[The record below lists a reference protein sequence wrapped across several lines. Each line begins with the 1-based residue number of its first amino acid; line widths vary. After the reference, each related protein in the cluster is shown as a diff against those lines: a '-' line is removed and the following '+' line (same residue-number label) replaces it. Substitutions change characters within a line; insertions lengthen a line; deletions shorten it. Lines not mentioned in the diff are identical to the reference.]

1 MQEIWKDISGYE
13 GYYQV
18 SNLGNVKSMKRIVK
32 RKNNGTGNLPL
43 KSRILSPT
51 TYPKGYKKVALRKN
65 NMSKYFF
72 IHRLVAEA
80 FIPNPNNYPYV
91 NHKDENPS
99 NNHSDN
105 LEWCTNEYNM
115 SYGTLGHR
123 ISLAKSKQVFQF
135 DLNGNLLNAFYG
147 VNEAS
152 RITNISSSSITN
164 CCKGASKSAGGFL
177 WSFSKKVKLS
187 KYKQIKI
194 VKKYDKNYILI
205 KTYHS
210 MREAEK
216 EEKICTQTFNKYAN
230 KDIMYKGFYWE
241 LI

>member
-18 SNLGNVKSMKRIVK
+18 SNLGNVKSMERMVE
-32 RKNNGTGNLPL
+32 RKNNETGNLSL
-43 KSRILSPT
+43 KSRILSLN
-51 TYPKGYKKVALRKN
+51 TYPKGYKKVTLRKN
-65 NMSKYFF
+65 NTSKSFF
-72 IHRLVAEA
+72 GHRLVAEA

-115 SYGTLGHR
+115 SYGTLGYR

-135 DLNGNLLNAFYG
+135 DLDGNFLNTFYG
-147 VNEAS
+147 VNVAS
-152 RITNISSSSITN
+152 RITNISSTSIVN
-164 CCKGASKSAGGFL
+164 CCNGASRSAGGFL
-177 WSFSKKVKLS
+177 WSFSRKVKLPE
-187 KYKQIKI
+187 YKQAKI
-194 VKKYDKNYILI
+194 IKKYDKNHILI

-210 MREAEK
+210 MREADK
-216 EEKICTQTFNKYAN
+216 EEKICAQTFNKYAIKN
-230 KDIMYKGFYWE
+230 IMYKGFYWE

>member
-1 MQEIWKDISGYE
+1 MQEIWKDISDYK

-18 SNLGNVKSMKRIVK
+18 SNFGNVKSMERIVE

-51 TYPKGYKKVALRKN
+51 TYPKGYKKVTLRKN
-65 NMSKYFF
+65 NISKSFF

-135 DLNGNLLNAFYG
+135 DLSGNLLNVFYG

-164 CCKGASKSAGGFL
+164 CCNETSKSAGGFL
-177 WSFSKKVKLS
+177 WSFSQKMKLP

-194 VKKYDKNYILI
+194 IKKYDKNYILI
-205 KTYHS
+205 KTYQS

-216 EEKICTQTFNKYAN
+216 EEKICAQTFNKYAN
-230 KDIMYKGFYWE
+230 KGVMYKGFYWE

>member
-1 MQEIWKDISGYE
+1 MKEIWKDILGYE

-18 SNLGNVKSMKRIVK
+18 SNFGNVKSMDRIVE

-43 KSRILSPT
+43 KSRILSLN
-51 TYPKGYKKVALRKN
+51 TYPRGYKRVTLRKN
-65 NMSKYFF
+65 NISKSFF
-72 IHRLVAEA
+72 VHRLVAEA

-123 ISLAKSKQVFQF
+123 ISLAKSKKVFQF
-135 DLNGNLLNAFYG
+135 DLDGNFLNTFYG
-147 VNEAS
+147 ITAAS
-152 RITNISSSSITN
+152 RITDISSTSIRN
-164 CCKGASKSAGGFL
+164 CCHGTSKSAGGFL
-177 WSFSKKVKLS
+177 WSFSKKVKVP
-187 KYKQIKI
+187 KYKQTKI
-194 VKKYDKNYILI
+194 VKKYDKNHILI
-205 KTYHS
+205 KTYRS
-210 MREAEK
+210 MSEAKK
-216 EEKICTQTFNKYAN
+216 EEKICSQTFNKYAN